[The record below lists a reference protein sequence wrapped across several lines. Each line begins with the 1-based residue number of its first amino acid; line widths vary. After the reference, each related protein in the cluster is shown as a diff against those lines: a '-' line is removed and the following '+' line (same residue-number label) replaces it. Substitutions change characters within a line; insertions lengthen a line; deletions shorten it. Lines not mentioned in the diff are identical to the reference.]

1 MGDGI
6 KPEAIV
12 ETVVPITIDKLWG
25 VDLEISDQDLTMT
38 IDRFGE
44 RYLEGASQTIS
55 NNIDGAICDLYS
67 DVYNMA
73 GTPGTTPSDLTTY
86 TAAGVAL
93 SNSATPVGNF
103 RSLLVNPSLEA
114 AALGFRNNLFNP
126 VKEISDQYRLG
137 KMGEAVGFKWSMDQN
152 IASQVVGIVAGST
165 PTVNGA
171 NQTGSSL
178 VTAGWANSTQVLNA
192 GDIISIAGVD
202 SVNPISYRDTGSLR
216 TFVVTANVTSDG
228 SGNATIPINPPIS
241 ADTTSQFQTVTV
253 LPANGAAI
261 KVYNVAAAN
270 FNNISGIASPQA
282 LAFHKD
288 AFTLA
293 IVNLELPGGL
303 DWSERVTDPKTGM
316 SARLTRGFDIA
327 SNKRYTRF
335 EVMGGVKTIRP
346 EFACRICA

>member
-1 MGDGI
+1 
-6 KPEAIV
+6 
-12 ETVVPITIDKLWG
+12 
-25 VDLEISDQDLTMT
+25 MT

-55 NNIDGAICDLYS
+55 NNIDGAICDLYV
-67 DVYNMA
+67 DVYNQV
-73 GTPGTTPSDLTTY
+73 GTPGTTPADLTTY

-93 SNSATPVGNF
+93 SNSATPVGGF

-126 VKEISDQYRLG
+126 QKEISDQYRYG
-137 KMGEAVGFKWSMDQN
+137 KMGEAIGFKWSMDQN
-152 IASQVVGIVAGST
+152 IGSQVLGVLAGST
-165 PTVNGA
+165 PVVNGA

-178 VTAGWANSTQVLNA
+178 VTNGWAASTTVLNA
-192 GDIISIAGVD
+192 GDIISVANTN

-216 TFVVTANVTSDG
+216 TFTVTQTVTSDG
-228 SGNATIPINPPIS
+228 SGNATIPVNPPIS
-241 ADTTSQFQTVTV
+241 NDTTSQFQTVV
-253 LPANGAAI
+253 NLPANGAAI
-261 KVYNVAAAN
+261 KVYGVASGS
-270 FNNISGIASPQA
+270 FSSISGISSPQA